1 MTSLRRPA
9 TTRRRPA
16 ARRGA
21 LVALAAA
28 ALLALS
34 ACGGGSDASSGADG
48 PVQEGGTLR
57 LAFNQDLFGN
67 LDPNQNF
74 WIESRSIDRN
84 LVDSLTDQDPKTGE
98 IVPWLAT
105 KWTVSPDAKTY
116 TFTLRDDVT
125 FSDGTK
131 LDANAVKTA
140 YDGIVELGPLA
151 SLGATYLSGYQETK
165 VLSPTEV
172 QVDFETANAAFLQAT
187 STTTLGILA
196 PSSYDVD
203 PKKRAL
209 GEFIGS
215 GPFTLDSY
223 TPAQSAK
230 LSKRDDYA
238 WGSKINENTG
248 AAHIDK
254 LDVTFAPEESVLVGS
269 LTSGQIDVAWP
280 RNPLSEQS
288 QETVKASGGSIDSNV
303 LPGLTFNLIPNVNG
317 VLGDDAVRQAILKG
331 IDREEWAATIFGDDY
346 PVTRS
351 VLDSTTPQAGD
362 HSDLLAYDP
371 KGAEQLLEDA
381 GWTKGGDGYYAK
393 DGKPLAI
400 EFVMAAPWPGW
411 DLVQDQLK
419 TIGIKFDQKIVTAA
433 EYTQLTNNGEFDL
446 TASYFT
452 RADGDVLRTFYDTS
466 VVTPGTGPGAYAQK
480 PETAKELIALFGD
493 EIKEIDP
500 AKRKTI
506 FDQIEKK
513 FIDTASLIPL
523 QDRAQ
528 IVAKTDKVHDLNYTS
543 ETFLRLND
551 VWLSK

>member
-1 MTSLRRPA
+1 MSHHLHRRS
-9 TTRRRPA
+9 
-16 ARRGA
+16 A
-21 LVALAAA
+21 LAALAAA
-28 ALLALS
+28 ALLTVS
-34 ACGGGSDASSGADG
+34 ACGGGNGSASSGQSDG
-48 PVQEGGTLR
+48 PVQEGGTLK
-57 LAFNQDLFGN
+57 LAFNQDLYGN

-84 LVDSLTDQDPKTGE
+84 LADSLTDQDPETGE

-131 LDANAVKTA
+131 LDAEAVKTA

-165 VLSPTEV
+165 VISPTEIE
-172 QVDFETANAAFLQAT
+172 VDFDTANAAFLQAT
-187 STTTLGILA
+187 STTTLAILSPA
-196 PSSYDVD
+196 SYDVG

-209 GEFIGS
+209 GEFVGS

-238 WGSKINENTG
+238 WGSGINKNKG
-248 AAHIDK
+248 AAHIDA
-254 LDVTFAPEESVLVGS
+254 LDVTFSPEESVLVGS

-288 QETVKASGGSIDSNV
+288 QETVEAAGGSVDSTV
-303 LPGLTFNLIPNVNG
+303 LPGLAYNLIPNVNG
-317 VLGDDAVRQAILKG
+317 ILGDDAIRSALQKG
-331 IDREEWAATIFGDDY
+331 IDRKEWAHTVFGEDY
-346 PVTRS
+346 PVVKS

-362 HSDLLAYDP
+362 QSSLLAYDP
-371 KGAEQLLEDA
+371 DGAERALDDA
-381 GWTKGGDGYYAK
+381 GWAKGSDGYRAK
-393 DGKPLAI
+393 DGKPLRI
-400 EFVMAAPWPGW
+400 EFVVVAPWPGW

-419 TIGIKFDQKIVTAA
+419 KIGIRFDQKIVTAA
-433 EYTQLTNNGEFDL
+433 ELTQSVNNGDFDL

-466 VVTPGTGPGAYAQK
+466 VVKPGTGPGAYSQK
-480 PETAKELIALFGD
+480 PETASKLTGLFAD

-500 AKRKTI
+500 ARRTTI
-506 FDQIEKK
+506 FDQIEKEL
-513 FIDTASLIPL
+513 ITTGSLIPL

-528 IVAKTDKVHDLNYTS
+528 VVATSDRVHDLDYTS

>member
-1 MTSLRRPA
+1 MIRSH
-9 TTRRRPA
+9 RRPA

-28 ALLALS
+28 SLLAVS
-34 ACGGGSDASSGADG
+34 ACGGGSTASSSADG

-84 LVDSLTDQDPKTGE
+84 LADSLTDQDPATGD
-98 IVPWLAT
+98 IVPWIAT
-105 KWTVSPDAKTY
+105 KWTVSPDAKKY

-131 LDANAVKTA
+131 LDAAAVKAA
-140 YDGIVELGPLA
+140 YDGIIKLGPLA
-151 SLGATYLSGYQETK
+151 SLGATYLSGYKETK

-172 QVDFETANAAFLQAT
+172 EVDFDTANAAFLQAT
-187 STTTLGILA
+187 ATTTLAILS
-196 PSSYDVD
+196 PKSYDVD

-238 WGSKINENTG
+238 WGSGINDNKG

-254 LDVTFAPEESVLVGS
+254 LDVTFSPEESVLVGS

-288 QETVKASGGSIDSNV
+288 QETVEAAGGSVDSTV
-303 LPGLTFNLIPNVNG
+303 LPGLTYNLIPNVQR
-317 VLGDDAVRQAILKG
+317 VLGDDSVREALLKG
-331 IDREEWAATIFGDDY
+331 IDREEWAHTLFGKSY
-346 PVTRS
+346 PVTKS
-351 VLDSTTPQAGD
+351 VLDSTTPQA
-362 HSDLLAYDP
+362 SDQSALLAYDP
-371 KGAEQLLEDA
+371 DGAAKLLDDA
-381 GWTKGGDGYYAK
+381 GWTKGPDGYRVK
-393 DGKPLAI
+393 DGKTLEI
-400 EFVMAAPWPGW
+400 EFLTVAQWPGW

-419 TIGIKFDQKIVTAA
+419 KIGIKFDQLIVTAA
-433 EYTQLTNNGEFDL
+433 ENTQRVNNGDFDL

-452 RADGDVLRTFYDTS
+452 RADGDVLRTFYDTT
-466 VVTPGTGPGAYAQK
+466 VVKPGTGPGAYSQK
-480 PETAKELIALFGD
+480 PETAKKLSGLFAD

-500 AKRKTI
+500 AKRTAI
-506 FDQIEKK
+506 FDEIQKT
-513 FIDTASLIPL
+513 FISTASLIPL

-528 IVAKTDKVHDLNYTS
+528 IVAQSDKVHDLNYTS

>member
-1 MTSLRRPA
+1 MTRSH
-9 TTRRRPA
+9 RRPA
-16 ARRGA
+16 ARRGV

-28 ALLALS
+28 AVLALS
-34 ACGGGSDASSGADG
+34 ACGGGSDASSSADG

-84 LVDSLTDQDPKTGE
+84 LADSLTDQDPKTGE

-105 KWTVSPDAKTY
+105 KWTVSPDATSY

-131 LDANAVKTA
+131 LDAAAVKAA
-140 YDGIVELGPLA
+140 YDGIIELGPLA
-151 SLGATYLSGYQETK
+151 SLGATYLSGYKETK

-172 QVDFETANAAFLQAT
+172 EVDFDTPNAAFLQAT
-187 STTTLGILA
+187 STTTLAILS
-196 PSSYDVD
+196 PKSYDAD

-209 GEFIGS
+209 GEFVGS

-230 LSKRDDYA
+230 LTKRDDYA
-238 WGSKINENTG
+238 WGSGINKNTG

-254 LDVTFAPEESVLVGS
+254 LDVTFSPEESVLVGS

-288 QETVKASGGSIDSNV
+288 QETVKAAGGSVDSTV
-303 LPGLTFNLIPNVNG
+303 LPGLTYNLIPNVNG
-317 VLGDDAVRQAILKG
+317 ILGDDAVRTALGKG
-331 IDREEWAATIFGDDY
+331 IDREEWAHTVFGDDY
-346 PVTRS
+346 PVTKS

-362 HSDLLAYDP
+362 QSSLLGYDP
-371 KGAEQLLEDA
+371 DGAEKLLDDA
-381 GWTKGGDGYYAK
+381 GWKKGADGYRSK
-393 DGKPLAI
+393 DGKPLAV
-400 EFVMAAPWPGW
+400 EFVVVAPWAGW

-419 TIGIKFDQKIVTAA
+419 KIGIKFEQKVVTAA
-433 EYTQLTNNGEFDL
+433 ELTQNVNNGKFDL

-466 VVTPGTGPGAYAQK
+466 VVKPGTGPGAYAQK
-480 PETAKELIALFGD
+480 PDTAKKITGLFAD

-506 FDQIEKK
+506 FDQIEKL
-513 FIDTASLIPL
+513 FITTGSLIPL

-528 IVAKTDKVHDLNYTS
+528 IVAKSDKVHDLNYTS

>member
-1 MTSLRRPA
+1 MSHHLHRRS
-9 TTRRRPA
+9 
-16 ARRGA
+16 
-21 LVALAAA
+21 ALAALATA
-28 ALLALS
+28 ALLAVS
-34 ACGGGSDASSGADG
+34 ACGGSNGDASSGRSDG
-48 PVQEGGTLR
+48 PVQEGGTLK
-57 LAFNQDLFGN
+57 LAFNQDLYGN

-84 LVDSLTDQDPKTGE
+84 LADSLTDQDPETGE

-131 LDANAVKTA
+131 LDAEAVKTA

-151 SLGATYLSGYQETK
+151 SLGATYLSGYRETK
-165 VLSPTEV
+165 VISPTEV
-172 QVDFETANAAFLQAT
+172 EVDFDTANAAFLQAT
-187 STTTLGILA
+187 STTTLAILS
-196 PSSYDVD
+196 PKSYDVD

-209 GEFIGS
+209 GEFVGS

-238 WGSKINENTG
+238 WGSGINKNQG
-248 AAHIDK
+248 AAHIDA
-254 LDVTFAPEESVLVGS
+254 LEVSFSPEESVLVGS

-288 QETVKASGGSIDSNV
+288 QETVKAAGGSVDSTV
-303 LPGLTFNLIPNVNG
+303 LPGLTYNLIPNVNG
-317 VLGDDAVRQAILKG
+317 ILGDDAIRSALQKG
-331 IDREEWAATIFGDDY
+331 IDREEWAHTVFGEDY
-346 PVTRS
+346 PVTKS

-362 HSDLLAYDP
+362 QSSLLAHDP
-371 KGAEQLLEDA
+371 DGAEKLLDDA
-381 GWTKGGDGYYAK
+381 GWTKGSDGYRSK
-393 DGKPLAI
+393 DGKPLEI
-400 EFVMAAPWPGW
+400 EFVTIAPWPGW

-419 TIGIKFDQKIVTAA
+419 KIGIKFSQKIVTAA
-433 EYTQLTNNGEFDL
+433 EATQGANNGDFDL

-466 VVTPGTGPGAYAQK
+466 VVKPGTGPGAYSQK
-480 PETAKELIALFGD
+480 PDTAKELTQLFAD
-493 EIKEIDP
+493 EIKETDP
-500 AKRKTI
+500 ARRTAI
-506 FDQIEKK
+506 FDRIEKR
-513 FIDTASLIPL
+513 FITSGSLIPL

-528 IVAKTDKVHDLNYTS
+528 IVATSDKVHDLDYTS

>member
-1 MTSLRRPA
+1 MIRSH
-9 TTRRRPA
+9 RRPA
-16 ARRGA
+16 ARRVA
-21 LVALAAA
+21 LIALAAA
-28 ALLALS
+28 SLLAVS
-34 ACGGGSDASSGADG
+34 ACGGGSNASSSSDG

-84 LVDSLTDQDPKTGE
+84 LADSLTDQDPKTGE
-98 IVPWLAT
+98 IVPWIAT

-125 FSDGTK
+125 FSDGTT
-131 LDANAVKTA
+131 LDAAAVKTA
-140 YDGIVELGPLA
+140 YDGIIELGPLA
-151 SLGATYLSGYQETK
+151 SLGATYLSGYKETK

-172 QVDFETANAAFLQAT
+172 QVEFETANAAFLQAT
-187 STTTLGILA
+187 STTTLAILS
-196 PSSYDVD
+196 PKSYDVD
-203 PKKRAL
+203 AKKRAL

-230 LSKRDDYA
+230 LTKRDDYA
-238 WGSKINENTG
+238 WGSGINENQG

-254 LDVTFAPEESVLVGS
+254 LDVTFSPEESVLVGS

-288 QETVKASGGSIDSNV
+288 QETVKAAGGSVDSTV
-303 LPGLTFNLIPNVNG
+303 LPGLTYNLIPNVQR
-317 VLGDDAVRQAILKG
+317 VLGDDAVREALLKG
-331 IDREEWAATIFGDDY
+331 IDREEWAHTLFGKSY
-346 PVTRS
+346 PVTKS
-351 VLDSTTPQAGD
+351 VLDSTTPQA
-362 HSDLLAYDP
+362 SDQSTLLAYDP
-371 KGAEQLLEDA
+371 DGAAKLLDDA
-381 GWTKGGDGYYAK
+381 GWTEGPDGYRVKGGK
-393 DGKPLAI
+393 TLEI
-400 EFVMAAPWPGW
+400 EFLTVAQWPGW

-419 TIGIKFDQKIVTAA
+419 KLGIKFDQKIVTAA
-433 EYTQLTNNGEFDL
+433 ENTQRVNNGDFDL

-452 RADGDVLRTFYDTS
+452 RADGDVLRTFYDTT
-466 VVTPGTGPGAYAQK
+466 VVKPGTGPGAYSQK
-480 PETAKELIALFGD
+480 PETARKISALFAE

-500 AKRKTI
+500 AKRTAI
-506 FDQIEKK
+506 FDEIQKT
-513 FIDTASLIPL
+513 FITTASLIPL

-528 IVAKTDKVHDLNYTS
+528 IVAQSDKVHDLNYTS

>member
-1 MTSLRRPA
+1 MSHHLRRRSA
-9 TTRRRPA
+9 FA
-16 ARRGA
+16 
-21 LVALAAA
+21 ALAAA
-28 ALLALS
+28 ALLAVS
-34 ACGGGSDASSGADG
+34 ACGGSNGGDASGQADG
-48 PVQEGGTLR
+48 PVQEGGTLK
-57 LAFNQDLFGN
+57 LAFNQDLYGN

-84 LVDSLTDQDPKTGE
+84 LADSLTDQDPETGE

-131 LDANAVKTA
+131 LDAAAVKTA
-140 YDGIVELGPLA
+140 YDGIIELGPLA
-151 SLGATYLSGYQETK
+151 SLGATYLSGYKETK
-165 VLSPTEV
+165 VISPTEV
-172 QVDFETANAAFLQAT
+172 EVDFDTANAAFLQAT
-187 STTTLGILA
+187 STTTLAILS
-196 PSSYDVD
+196 PKSYDVD

-209 GEFIGS
+209 GEFVGS

-238 WGSKINENTG
+238 WGSGINENTG
-248 AAHIDK
+248 AAHIDA
-254 LDVTFAPEESVLVGS
+254 LDVTFSPEESVLVGS

-288 QETVKASGGSIDSNV
+288 QETVKAAGGTVDSTV
-303 LPGLTFNLIPNVNG
+303 LPGLTYNLIPNVNG
-317 VLGDDAVRQAILKG
+317 ILGDDAIRQALLKG
-331 IDREEWAATIFGDDY
+331 IDREEWAHTIFGDDY
-346 PVTRS
+346 PVTKS

-362 HSDLLAYDP
+362 QSALLAYDP
-371 KGAEQLLEDA
+371 DGAEQALDDA
-381 GWTKGGDGYYAK
+381 GWTKGSDGYRAK
-393 DGKPLAI
+393 DGKPLEI
-400 EFVMAAPWPGW
+400 EFVTVAPWPGW

-419 TIGIKFDQKIVTAA
+419 KIGIKFDQKIVTAA
-433 EYTQLTNNGEFDL
+433 ELTQSVNNGDFDL

-466 VVTPGTGPGAYAQK
+466 VVKPGTGPGAYSQK
-480 PETAKELIALFGD
+480 PETASKLTALFAD

-500 AKRKTI
+500 AKRTAI
-506 FDQIEKK
+506 FDQIEKE
-513 FIDTASLIPL
+513 FITTGSLIPL